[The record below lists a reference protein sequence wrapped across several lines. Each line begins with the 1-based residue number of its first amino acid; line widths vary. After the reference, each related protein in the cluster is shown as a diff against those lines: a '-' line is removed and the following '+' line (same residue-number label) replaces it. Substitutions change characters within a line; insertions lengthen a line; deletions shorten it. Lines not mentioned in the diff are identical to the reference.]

1 VTPKAAEAG
10 RSVVPRRHWMQAF
23 QDLVDPAQKPVLT
36 EIGLWNK
43 GKNGDFN
50 DDFMI
55 FQGFFMV
62 IW

>member
-1 VTPKAAEAG
+1 LDAG
-10 RSVVPRRHWMQAF
+10 FPG
-23 QDLVDPAQKPVLT
+23 LGGPAQKPVFDRNWAL
-36 EIGLWNK
+36 EQ